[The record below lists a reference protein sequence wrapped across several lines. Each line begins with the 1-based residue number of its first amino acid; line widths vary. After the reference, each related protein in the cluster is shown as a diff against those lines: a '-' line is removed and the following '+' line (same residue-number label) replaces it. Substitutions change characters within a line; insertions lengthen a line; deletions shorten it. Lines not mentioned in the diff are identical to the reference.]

1 MKKFKV
7 IAYFTDLQDNGY
19 AYHEGDFFPR
29 DGVTV
34 SDQRIA
40 ELATHSNRRGI
51 PLIEV
56 GDNIV
61 EATER
66 PKEDIYDAEGG
77 VNTSKRTKNKKNAKR
92 TQGDIC

>member
-7 IAYFTDLQDNGY
+7 ITYFTDLQDNGY

-34 SDQRIA
+34 SNQRIK
-40 ELATHSNRRGI
+40 ELSTTSNCRGI
-51 PLIEV
+51 PLIQTS
-56 GDNIV
+56 DDAT
-61 EATER
+61 EATEE

-77 VNTSKRTKNKKNAKR
+77 VDTSKKTRSKKNAKKA
-92 TQGDIC
+92 